1 MQSILKMTWMQV
13 KLSARVR
20 IAFFFTFI
28 FPMVFFF
35 VYFGLFARSQPQ
47 VVAMLFGPL
56 ISFVVISS
64 SLFGLSVQ
72 LVVMRERDML
82 RRYHLAPISAGEMVI
97 SRLLGNYFLFL
108 PVIVLQY
115 VLAVWI
121 YHMPVQGSVFGLW
134 LLFTLGYL
142 ALSGI
147 GLVVAGIVNT
157 MQDAQ
162 VFNQILFFILM
173 FLSGTTIPLYELP
186 KFIQHLALVFPPT
199 LMIVAS
205 EGMMAQGQSLAR
217 HWPEIIGLA
226 LTMVTSLSVAIALFR
241 WEKEEKATRRSRIQ
255 AALAL
260 IPLIAVGLW
269 LNYSSSFLR
278 QNRAMFHAMGARTA
292 AHARNKHR

>member
-1 MQSILKMTWMQV
+1 MRSIIKMTWMQV

-35 VYFGLFARSQPQ
+35 VYFGLFARSQPE

-64 SLFGLSVQ
+64 ALFGLSVQ

-82 RRYHLAPISAGEMVI
+82 RRYHLAPITAGEMVI

-121 YHMPVQGSVFGLW
+121 YHMPIKGSVFGLW

-186 KFIQHLALVFPPT
+186 KFIQHIALIFPPT

-205 EGMMAQGQSLAR
+205 EGMMQGQPLMR
-217 HWPEIIGLA
+217 HWPEFIGLT
-226 LTMVTSLSVAIALFR
+226 LTMVTSLGVAIALFR
-241 WEKEEKATRRSRIQ
+241 WEKEEKATRRSRLQ
-255 AALAL
+255 ALLAL
-260 IPLIAVGLW
+260 IPLLVMGLW
-269 LNYSSSFLR
+269 LNYSSGFLR
-278 QNRAMFHAMGARTA
+278 QNRAIFHGLGQQA
-292 AHARNKHR
+292 AQKK